1 MASKS
6 SDSSDNVEKILLEER
21 DIPGAELP
29 RPAEQCTKAMLKRWL
44 SCRGGKVSGNRTELI
59 KRLVFIDPTSEKNL
73 QLFLILSHTM
83 ASQRKINWLK

>member
-1 MASKS
+1 MACKS
-6 SDSSDNVEKILLEER
+6 SDSSVNVGEILLEKR

-59 KRLVFIDPTSEKNL
+59 KRLVFTDLISEKIYNSL
-73 QLFLILSHTM
+73 
-83 ASQRKINWLK
+83 